1 MLARTSSALGLK
13 NSFISELICLEPLP
27 NPEGESSVTS
37 AHSSGLWITFTP
49 ISKKPHSCGM
59 KLRNK
64 KNAGLSI
71 ALFLLSNLFS
81 DPAIAAESPESG
93 PKTQCFI
100 KIGDPHISRY
110 LLERRGIR
118 AVKVNAESRCNYFQQ
133 NVRLKVR
140 IYKKGRF
147 SNYFVREFEIDPSN
161 PKSSGFIVKN
171 WQSYEICKNQKRTI
185 YFGTAISQ
193 AEING
198 RILTTPVARSA
209 DSEPLK
215 CGT

>member
-1 MLARTSSALGLK
+1 MPSQGSLLARTSSAR
-13 NSFISELICLEPLP
+13 
-27 NPEGESSVTS
+27 
-37 AHSSGLWITFTP
+37 SSGLWITFSP
-49 ISKKPHSCGM
+49 ISKNPHSCGM
-59 KLRNK
+59 KLCNK
-64 KNAGLSI
+64 KNAGLFI
-71 ALFLLSNLFS
+71 ASFLLSNLFS
-81 DPAIAAESPESG
+81 NPAIAAKSQEPG

-100 KIGDPHISRY
+100 KIGDPHISKY

-118 AVKVNAESRCNYFQQ
+118 AVKVDAESRCNYFQQ

-140 IYKKGRF
+140 IFKKGRF
-147 SNYFVREFEIDPSN
+147 SNYFVKEFEIDPSN

-171 WQSYEICKNQKRTI
+171 WQSYEICKNQKKTI
-185 YFGTAISQ
+185 YFGTATSQ

-209 DSEPLK
+209 NSKPLK